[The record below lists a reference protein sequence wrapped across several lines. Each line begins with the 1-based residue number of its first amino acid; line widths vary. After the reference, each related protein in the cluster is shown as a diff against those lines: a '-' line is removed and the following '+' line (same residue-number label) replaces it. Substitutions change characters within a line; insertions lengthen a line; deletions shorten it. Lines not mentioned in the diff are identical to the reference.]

1 MAEEFDQ
8 KVAKIFMEITGYQE
22 VNKDTDIEE
31 LLDLIELDRFI
42 STVESTLGVYYSEPE
57 KEKIEKISDF
67 NRLLDI
73 RQESVN

>member
-8 KVAKIFMEITGYQE
+8 KVITIFKEVTGFDGI
-22 VNKDTDIEE
+22 NKDTDIEE